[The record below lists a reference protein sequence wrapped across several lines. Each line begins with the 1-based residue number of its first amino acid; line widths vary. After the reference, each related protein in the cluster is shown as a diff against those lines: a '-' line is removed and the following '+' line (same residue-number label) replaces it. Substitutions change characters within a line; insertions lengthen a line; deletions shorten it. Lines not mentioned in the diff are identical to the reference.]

1 MSKEEE
7 GENQD
12 EVYERIK
19 NSRFKQQNLPAWRPV
34 PTIGST
40 TVIFMT
46 LGIIFVALGI
56 IILVYAKKI
65 KEIEIR
71 YDNKCDNSKKYCCV
85 DFKVDKKMEKD
96 IMVYYR
102 LDNFYQNHRR
112 YVKSKN
118 DDQLKGEKVK
128 KKTLEDDCDPV
139 VTNKQMNKKKNYL
152 GDEVLIDEEIAIPCG
167 LIAQSFFNDNF
178 TIGSTC
184 NNINNFSIEN
194 NVENK
199 IPIDE
204 TNIAWSADKKNKY
217 KNYDDM
223 SKQWINMTDEHFIV
237 WMRPAAL
244 PNFRK
249 LWGRIKQDLD
259 VGEYKLIIGNN
270 YNVSK
275 FKGKKYV
282 ILSNINKF
290 GGNNKFLGI
299 CYIIVGGISIIL
311 SIVFIIGYSIHQKKE
326 KEE

>member
-34 PTIGST
+34 PTIGTT
-40 TVIFMT
+40 TVIFMS

-56 IILVYAKKI
+56 IILVYANKIIEKKV
-65 KEIEIR
+65 R
-71 YDNKCDNSKKYCCV
+71 YDNQCKKN
-85 DFKVDKKMEKD
+85 DKNCNVTFSLEKEMKKD
-96 IMVYYR
+96 IMFYYQ

-118 DDQLKGEKVK
+118 DDQLKGKEVK
-128 KKTLEDDCDPV
+128 KKTLEDDCKPA
-139 VTNKQMNKKKNYL
+139 VTNNDMNKENSFYKNREL
-152 GDEVLIDEEIAIPCG
+152 NGSDIAVPCG
-167 LIAQSFFNDNF
+167 LIAKSLFNDRFNL
-178 TIGSTC
+178 SLD
-184 NNINNFSIEN
+184 NKNII
-194 NVENK
+194 
-199 IPIDE
+199 IDE

-217 KNYDDM
+217 ENSKNL
-223 SKQWINMTDEHFIV
+223 SKQWFNMTDEHFIV

-249 LWGRIKQDLD
+249 LWGRIKEDLKPGNYTLH
-259 VGEYKLIIGNN
+259 VENN
-270 YNVSK
+270 YDVES
-275 FKGKKYV
+275 FKGKKYI
-282 ILSNINKF
+282 ILSNINQF
-290 GGNNKFLGI
+290 GGKNKFLGI

>member
-12 EVYERIK
+12 EVYERLK

-40 TVIFMT
+40 TVIFMS

-56 IILVYAKKI
+56 IILVYANKI
-65 KEIEIR
+65 IEVKER
-71 YDNKCDNSKKYCCV
+71 YDDKCSEGEQNCIVPLHLNKTMKG
-85 DFKVDKKMEKD
+85 D
-96 IMVYYR
+96 IMVYYEI
-102 LDNFYQNHRR
+102 DNFYQNHRR

-118 DDQLKGEKVK
+118 DDQLNGKEVK
-128 KKTLEDDCDPV
+128 KETLEKDCEHAL
-139 VTNKQMNKKKNYL
+139 TNEEMGKKKNMENGSL
-152 GDEVLIDEEIAIPCG
+152 DDGEIAIPCG
-167 LIAQSFFNDNF
+167 LIAKSFFNDTF
-178 TIGSTC
+178 KLTFKGEPITI
-184 NNINNFSIEN
+184 NEN
-194 NVENK
+194 
-199 IPIDE
+199 
-204 TNIAWSADKKNKY
+204 NIAWSADKKHKY
-217 KNYDDM
+217 QNRIDM
-223 SKQWINMTDEHFIV
+223 SKQWIDMTNEHFIV

-249 LWGRIKQDLD
+249 LWGRIKQDLHEGNYTLT
-259 VGEYKLIIGNN
+259 VENN
-270 YNVSK
+270 YNVSS
-275 FKGKKYV
+275 FGGKKYF
-282 ILSNINKF
+282 ILSNINSF

>member
-40 TVIFMT
+40 TVIFMS

-56 IILVYAKKI
+56 IILVYANKIIEKKVS
-65 KEIEIR
+65 
-71 YDNKCDNSKKYCCV
+71 YSDKCDKIGQNCSV
-85 DFKVDKKMEKD
+85 DFRLEKDMKKD
-96 IMVYYR
+96 IMVYYQ

-118 DDQLKGEKVK
+118 DDQLKGKEVK
-128 KKTLEDDCDPV
+128 EKTLKDDCKYAL
-139 VTNKQMNKKKNYL
+139 TNKEMNKTKNFDGSKIL
-152 GDEVLIDEEIAIPCG
+152 KEKDIAIPCG
-167 LIAQSFFNDNF
+167 LIAKSFFNDNF
-178 TIGSTC
+178 SIAL
-184 NNINNFSIEN
+184 NNKKNGNCLIKFDDNK
-194 NVENK
+194 K

-217 KNYDDM
+217 KNSKNP
-223 SKQWINMTDEHFIV
+223 SKQWINMEDEHFIV

-249 LWGRIKQDLD
+249 LWGRIKEDLKPGNYTLYVDNIYD
-259 VGEYKLIIGNN
+259 VER
-270 YNVSK
+270 
-275 FKGKKYV
+275 FKGKKYI
-282 ILSNINKF
+282 ILSNINQF
-290 GGNNKFLGI
+290 GGKNKFLGI